1 MESDSF
7 QATTEAFLEW
17 LSKIG
22 VRINPKMTL
31 KDLKSEGRGRGVVAA
46 ADFEEDEVVFCIP
59 RTAVLNVNNVFAGQD
74 SGASKEALLQMPN
87 WLALT
92 ATMMSEGQQSDSRWA
107 PYLAVLPQKL
117 DSLVFWSE
125 EELAELQA
133 SSVAKKIGRSSA
145 EEMFT
150 KHISPLGLGE
160 FNVELCH
167 QVASVIMAY
176 AFDIPEEEPA
186 KQENGGAEGETDD
199 LVSDDGEDEKTILSM
214 IPLADMLN
222 ADAERNNAR
231 IYYENEDLEMRTIKP
246 IMAGEEIFND
256 YGQLPRSDLLRR
268 YGYVTENY
276 AQYDVVE
283 ISSASIK
290 SLMTEK
296 PQEIQSG
303 QFLDPLTSAEAEERV
318 ALADREGILEDSYDV
333 NIANAEER
341 AIPDELLA
349 LLYLFLLDNENLE
362 AIVTSQ
368 SALPSR
374 SKLATELVGKVLVKV
389 LRHREAEYATTLE
402 EDEKLLQAANL
413 PRRTAMAIQVRHG
426 EKRVLRLAVEE
437 AMKFEAANKRM
448 RPIRGSALNTAKNG
462 SNLNNKRRAEEVSK
476 PGKKGRLR

>member
-1 MESDSF
+1 
-7 QATTEAFLEW
+7 
-17 LSKIG
+17 
-22 VRINPKMTL
+22 
-31 KDLKSEGRGRGVVAA
+31 
-46 ADFEEDEVVFCIP
+46 
-59 RTAVLNVNNVFAGQD
+59 
-74 SGASKEALLQMPN
+74 
-87 WLALT
+87 
-92 ATMMSEGQQSDSRWA
+92 MMSEGQQSDSKWA
-107 PYLAVLPQKL
+107 PYLAILPQKL
-117 DSLVFWSE
+117 DSLVFWSD

-133 SSVAKKIGRSSA
+133 SSVVKKIGRSSA

-167 QVASVIMAY
+167 QIASVIMAY

-186 KQENGGAEGETDD
+186 KQENGGAEGDADE

-246 IMAGEEIFND
+246 IKTGEEIFND
-256 YGQLPRSDLLRR
+256 YGQVPRSDLLRR

-276 AQYDVVE
+276 AQFDVAE

-290 SLMTEK
+290 LLMTEV
-296 PQEIQSG
+296 PLELQSG
-303 QFLDPLTSAEAEERV
+303 QFLDPLTSAEAEKRM
-318 ALADREGILEDSYDV
+318 ALADREGVLEDSYDV
-333 NIANAEER
+333 NIANSEEP

-349 LLYLFLLDNENLE
+349 FLYLLLLDNENLE
-362 AIVTSQ
+362 AIATSQ

-374 SKLATELVGKVLVKV
+374 SKLATELVGKVLVKA

-402 EDEKLLQAANL
+402 EDEKLFQAANL

-426 EKRVLRLAVEE
+426 EKRVLRQAIEE
-437 AMKFEAANKRM
+437 AMKFEASDKRI
-448 RPIRGSALNTAKNG
+448 RQIRGSALNTAKNG

-476 PGKKGRLR
+476 SAKKGRHR